1 MLHSLYRMTSVEND
15 VLPDRTAALM
25 MAASGRPRH
34 WHVIAGLVLLAI
46 LSLVFGSVFAA
57 PSVVSDPAA
66 ETIVALV
73 DAGQFHAA
81 EADIDAALGRTHLP
95 AHTRQALLFQ
105 RERMRRIA
113 LDFSLD
119 VDQLKA
125 RVRQQ
130 IPDMSDAE
138 YNAWDAHGLFEHMV
152 IDGRMR
158 YFKRAPAN
166 LFRLSSKASARRK
179 IPAAFDDDPMAVLNQ
194 HHRDVRKAALSADQT
209 SVLPRRVRI
218 TQSLTVDADAVP
230 AGQTVRA
237 WIPYPRPLPS
247 QQEDIRYVD
256 SVPAQH
262 RIAPEST
269 AMRTVYLE
277 KTAQAGKPTTFSV
290 SYELTLVAQYHAID
304 ADKVVPATITAELA
318 PSVAERAP
326 HVIFTQPMRV
336 FSKQIVGKE
345 TNPWRIAQKL
355 FAAVDQIPWAGARE
369 YSTLTNI
376 SDYALHAGHAD
387 CGQQTLLLITLLRL
401 NGIPARW
408 QSGAIFA
415 DNGYDNIHDW
425 GQLYLEPYGWVPMD
439 VTFGQLHTR
448 AQAQP
453 GDAALQWFYLG
464 GLDAWRVA
472 FNSDYAQPLVPAKTH
487 FRSDNVDNQR
497 GEVEWQGGNLYY
509 NQWTYHFAWKPLPT
523 KRAMASQ

>member
-1 MLHSLYRMTSVEND
+1 VGND
-15 VLPDRTAALM
+15 VLSNATAALV
-25 MAASGRPRH
+25 MATAAARPRLCRAA
-34 WHVIAGLVLLAI
+34 AGLMLLAA
-46 LSLVFGSVFAA
+46 LSLVVGTVAAA
-57 PSVVSDPAA
+57 PAVIPDSTAA
-66 ETIVALV
+66 SIGELI
-73 DAGQFHAA
+73 DAGQFGAA
-81 EADIDAALGRTHLP
+81 ETRIDAALADTGLP
-95 AHTRQALLFQ
+95 ADARSALLFQ

-119 VDQLKA
+119 ADQLKA

-130 IPDMSDAE
+130 IPDLSDAE
-138 YNAWDAHGLFEHMV
+138 FSAWDAHGLFEHMV
-152 IDGRMR
+152 IDGRLR

-166 LFRLSSKASARRK
+166 LFRLSPQAAARRK
-179 IPAAFDDDPMAVLNQ
+179 IQTPFDDGPMEVLNQ
-194 HHRDVRKAALSADQT
+194 HHRDIRNAALATHQT

-237 WIPYPRPLPS
+237 WIPYPRPLPG
-247 QQEDIRYVD
+247 QQEDIRYVS

-262 RIAPEST
+262 RIAPAST
-269 AMRTVYLE
+269 AMRTVYFE
-277 KTAQAGKPTTFSV
+277 KTARTGKPTTFSV
-290 SYELTLVAQYHAID
+290 TYELTLSAQYHAID
-304 ADKVVPATITAELA
+304 ADKVVPATITPELA
-318 PSVAERAP
+318 PYVAERAP
-326 HVIFTQPMRV
+326 HVVFTEPMRV
-336 FSKQIVGKE
+336 FSQQIVGDE

-369 YSTLTNI
+369 YSTLSNI
-376 SDYALHAGHAD
+376 SNYTLHAGHGD
-387 CGQQTLLLITLLRL
+387 CGEQTLLLITLLRM

-415 DNGYDNIHDW
+415 DGGYNDIHDW
-425 GQLYLEPYGWVPMD
+425 GQLYLAPYGWVPMD
-439 VTFGQLHTR
+439 VTFGQLH
-448 AQAQP
+448 AGKHAQP

-472 FNSDYAQPLVPAKTH
+472 FNSDYGQPLVPAKTH

-509 NQWTYHFAWKPLPT
+509 NQWDYHFAWKLIPT
-523 KRAMASQ
+523 KQAKASL